1 MSDHISRDHRAIFKL
16 QLKGKKKK
24 RERLDLVLALNIAN
38 KCTASHPSGLKRL
51 PALPHIAGRGD
62 SAGWTQQFLAS

>member
-16 QLKGKKKK
+16 QLKGKEK
-24 RERLDLVLALNIAN
+24 RERLDLALALNIAN

-51 PALPHIAGRGD
+51 PALPHTAGRGD
-62 SAGWTQQFLAS
+62 IAGWTQQFLAS